1 MAFVSLVSKE
11 PLSVFNPAILAVAFV
26 SLVSKEPLSVF
37 NPAILAVAF
46 VSLVSR
52 ELLTDVNE
60 PLISV
65 DICAD
70 ELNAPMNVPLKDG
83 AVTLPLENRE
93 PVN

>member
-1 MAFVSLVSKE
+1 ME
-11 PLSVFNPAILAVAFV
+11 PLSVFNQ
-26 SLVSKEPLSVF
+26 
-37 NPAILAVAF
+37 AILAVAF

-52 ELLTDVNE
+52 ELLTDVND

-70 ELNAPMNVPLKDG
+70 ELNAPTNIPLKDG
-83 AVTLPLENRE
+83 AVTLPLENKE